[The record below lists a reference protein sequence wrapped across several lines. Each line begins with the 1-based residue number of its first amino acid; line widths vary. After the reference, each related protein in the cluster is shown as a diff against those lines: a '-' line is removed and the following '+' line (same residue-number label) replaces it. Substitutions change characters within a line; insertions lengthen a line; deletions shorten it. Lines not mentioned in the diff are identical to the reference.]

1 MGLRRVAGGAR
12 RQRTVLMLMLGRLLM
27 MLEAGARRRRR
38 RGRRVRLCPLPR
50 WHWPAVTVMSVDA
63 LLRAAGAAL

>member
-27 MLEAGARRRRR
+27 MLEAGARRR